1 MFYHAS
7 PVEGIN
13 ILEPRISNHKRPS
26 VYLSKKRENVLPYL
40 SNAVEKYCKETGF
53 SHGGSWY
60 KWASYGF
67 HQGLLRL
74 DEYYPNALEDTY
86 RGVSGYIYR
95 ADQVP
100 GGAEQEDIPGAV
112 VTSQPVPVSGCEF
125 VPDAY
130 EAILRAEK
138 EGLLLVRRYKE
149 MPEGM
154 LSWIDATIKREYEQS
169 AGIPTYRH
177 FLNNKFPEILG
188 AGGGNA

>member
-13 ILEPRISNHKRPS
+13 ILEPRISNHKQPR

-53 SHGGSWY
+53 PHDGPWY

-67 HQGLLRL
+67 HNGLVRL

-95 ADQVP
+95 IDQVP
-100 GGAEQEDIPGAV
+100 GGEEQEDIPDAV
-112 VTSQPVPVSGCEF
+112 VTGQPVPVSGCEF

-130 EAILRAEK
+130 EAILRAER
-138 EGLLLVRRYKE
+138 EGLLLVRRYEE

-154 LSWIDATIKREYEQS
+154 LRWIDATIKREYEQS
-169 AGIPTYRH
+169 AGIPAYRH
-177 FLNNKFPEILG
+177 FLNDKFPEILG